1 MKPSISFTILGTV
14 GLLRIH
20 EYANIPNKDAD
31 IDPPPSLSLTGRQ
44 RQNAGKVHSEQIW
57 IMRYYI
63 YAGTPAELRIIL

>member
-31 IDPPPSLSLTGRQ
+31 IDPPPLSLSQAG
-44 RQNAGKVHSEQIW
+44 NAKTREKFILN
-57 IMRYYI
+57 RF
-63 YAGTPAELRIIL
+63 EL